1 MKKHLFWASVFVMLA
16 LSACSIDKDYDLNKE
31 VDLRVTVVPGATLP
45 IGSLE
50 SVSIGPLVRGIVK
63 VQKQVLKKTDLFE
76 FDEGGNLC
84 VLIDSSKREVEY
96 LIDSVAIQP
105 SRRID
110 KVDIPASF
118 PPGWKSREIPVKIP
132 MGFTLGTKGL
142 GERISAV
149 REVDLEPMEWVISF
163 SLAPLKG
170 FTLLKGTTIELP
182 EWAFASETSDPFSL
196 TSDHV
201 LTLGK
206 DLTVSSADSL
216 TVPVTVNKLFVENG
230 IQVPDESE
238 MNLEGTISL
247 AGTIRLSSA
256 DVTSEL
262 SGDVTLE
269 GQASVNIPEGKFDE
283 AEVILGETPVVLN
296 LFSFP
301 ITLNLLTSYAD
312 LEPYDLECEFQVESR
327 YPAGV
332 DYSTILRIYN
342 EEFDALGEFPLGSFY
357 GRTPIHFPAEMNT
370 SLYFSGSGR
379 NAPEGSMSYKI
390 DGLTDVLQNKESVM
404 AVTFGSV
411 EVSQDEVWAKVRPGV
426 DYGFKVTNR
435 AFMPLRLGKDAS
447 FSADKDIHGFGVD
460 TTMALDFISPMR
472 ITMDAV
478 NTIPVDLN
486 LHIEMIDKDGNVVS
500 EYSPVVKSDIKAGT
514 LDVPSSS
521 KVEIGFNTDK
531 IVPFDGVRIEFSIGG
546 GVMTNTPL
554 NEKQAIRLKNIVL
567 EVPEGVTVDPKLV
580 RYITYLNRIKQD
592 VERLIDKN

>member
-1 MKKHLFWASVFVMLA
+1 MKKIRFWASVFVMLA
-16 LSACSIDKDYDLNKE
+16 LSACTIDKDYDLNKE

-105 SRRID
+105 SQKID
-110 KVDIPASF
+110 KVEIPANF
-118 PPGWKSREIPVKIP
+118 PSGWKSKEIPVKIP

-142 GERISAV
+142 GNRISAV

-170 FTLLKGTTIELP
+170 FTLLKGTEISLP
-182 EWAFASETSDPFSL
+182 DWAFASESSGPFSL

-206 DLTVSSADSL
+206 DLTVSSEDGL
-216 TVPVTVNKLFVENG
+216 KIPVTVDKLFVESG

-247 AGTIRLSSA
+247 DGTIRLSSA
-256 DVTSEL
+256 DVTSEV
-262 SGDVTLE
+262 SGDVNLGGET
-269 GQASVNIPEGKFDE
+269 SVNIPEGKFDE

-301 ITLNLLTSYAD
+301 VTLNLLTSYAD

-332 DYSTILRIYN
+332 EYSTILRIYN

-357 GRTPIHFPAEMNT
+357 GKTPIHFPAEMNT
-370 SLYFSGSGR
+370 SLYFSGSGS

-390 DGLTDVLQNKESVM
+390 DGLTDVLQSKESVM
-404 AVTFGSV
+404 AVSFGSV
-411 EVSQDEVWAKVRPGV
+411 EVSQDETWVKVRPGV
-426 DYGFKVTNR
+426 DYGFQVTNR
-435 AFMPLRLGKDAS
+435 AIMPLRLGKDAS
-447 FSADKDIHGFGVD
+447 FSADKDIHGFAVD

-472 ITMDAV
+472 IKMDAV

-486 LHIEMIDKDGNVVS
+486 LHVEMIDKEGNVVS
-500 EYSPVVKSDIKAGT
+500 EYSPVVKSEIKAGT
-514 LDVPSSS
+514 LDAPSSS
-521 KVEIGFNTDK
+521 RVEIGFNTDT

-554 NEKQAIRLKNIVL
+554 NEKQAIRLKNIAL
-567 EVPEGVTVDPKLV
+567 EVPEGLTVDPKLV
-580 RYITYLNRIKQD
+580 RYITYLNSIKQG
-592 VERLIDKN
+592 VEHLIDKN

>member
-1 MKKHLFWASVFVMLA
+1 
-16 LSACSIDKDYDLNKE
+16 
-31 VDLRVTVVPGATLP
+31 
-45 IGSLE
+45 
-50 SVSIGPLVRGIVK
+50 

-105 SRRID
+105 SQKID
-110 KVDIPASF
+110 KVEIPANF
-118 PPGWKSREIPVKIP
+118 PSGWKSKEIPVKIP

-142 GERISAV
+142 GNRISAV

-170 FTLLKGTTIELP
+170 FTLLKGTEISLP
-182 EWAFASETSDPFSL
+182 DWAFASESSGPFSL

-206 DLTVSSADSL
+206 DLTVSSEDGL
-216 TVPVTVNKLFVENG
+216 KIPVTVDKLFVESG

-247 AGTIRLSSA
+247 DGTIRLSSA

-262 SGDVTLE
+262 SGDVNLGGE
-269 GQASVNIPEGKFDE
+269 ASVSIPEGKFDE

-332 DYSTILRIYN
+332 EYSTILRIYN

-357 GRTPIHFPAEMNT
+357 GKTPIHFPAEMNT
-370 SLYFSGSGR
+370 SLYFSGTGR
-379 NAPEGSMSYKI
+379 NVPEGSMSYKI

-486 LHIEMIDKDGNVVS
+486 LHIEFIDKDGNVVS

-514 LDVPSSS
+514 LDAPSSS
-521 KVEIGFNTDK
+521 RVEIGFNTDT
-531 IVPFDGVRIEFSIGG
+531 IVPFDGLRIEFSIGG

-554 NEKQAIRLKNIVL
+554 NEKQAIRLKNIAL

-580 RYITYLNRIKQD
+580 RYITYLNRIRQD

>member
-1 MKKHLFWASVFVMLA
+1 MKKIRFWASVFVMLA
-16 LSACSIDKDYDLNKE
+16 LSACTIDKDYDLNKE

-63 VQKQVLKKTDLFE
+63 VQKQVLKKTDLFD

-105 SRRID
+105 SQKID
-110 KVDIPASF
+110 KVEIPANF
-118 PPGWKSREIPVKIP
+118 PSGWKSKEIPVKIP

-142 GERISAV
+142 GNRVSAV
-149 REVDLEPMEWVISF
+149 REVDLEPMEWVIYF

-170 FTLLKGTTIELP
+170 FTLMKGTTIELP
-182 EWAFASETSDPFSL
+182 EWAFASETSGPFSL

-201 LTLGK
+201 LTLEK
-206 DLTVSSADSL
+206 DLTVSSEDGLA
-216 TVPVTVNKLFVENG
+216 VPFTVNKLFVENG
-230 IQVPDESE
+230 IQVPDEAE

-247 AGTIRLSSA
+247 DGTLRLSSA

-262 SGDVTLE
+262 SGDVTLGGE
-269 GQASVNIPEGKFDE
+269 ASVIIPEGKFDE

-332 DYSTILRIYN
+332 EYSTILRIYN
-342 EEFDALGEFPLGSFY
+342 EEFDALGELPLGSFY
-357 GRTPIHFPAEMNT
+357 GKTPIHFPT
-370 SLYFSGSGR
+370 SLYFSGTGR
-379 NAPEGSMSYKI
+379 NVPEGSMSYKI

-460 TTMALDFISPMR
+460 TTMTLDFISPMR

-486 LHIEMIDKDGNVVS
+486 LHIEFIDKDGNVVS

-514 LDVPSSS
+514 LDAPSSS
-521 KVEIGFNTDK
+521 RVEIGLNTDT
-531 IVPFDGVRIEFSIGG
+531 IVPFDGLRIEFSIGG

-554 NEKQAIRLKNIVL
+554 NEKQAIRLKNIAL

-580 RYITYLNRIKQD
+580 RYITYLNKIRQD

>member
-1 MKKHLFWASVFVMLA
+1 MKKIRFWASVFVMLA
-16 LSACSIDKDYDLNKE
+16 LSACTIDKDYDLNKE

-63 VQKQVLKKTDLFE
+63 VQKQVLKKTDLFD

-105 SRRID
+105 SQKID
-110 KVDIPASF
+110 KVEIPANF
-118 PPGWKSREIPVKIP
+118 PSGWKSKEIPVKIP

-142 GERISAV
+142 GNRISAV
-149 REVDLEPMEWVISF
+149 KEVDLEPMEWVISF

-182 EWAFASETSDPFSL
+182 EWAFASETSGPFSL

-206 DLTVSSADSL
+206 DLTVSSEDGL
-216 TVPVTVNKLFVENG
+216 KIPVTVDKLFVKSG
-230 IQVPDESE
+230 IQVPDEAE

-247 AGTIRLSSA
+247 DGTLRLSSA

-262 SGDVTLE
+262 SGDVNLGGE
-269 GQASVNIPEGKFDE
+269 ASVIIPEGKFDE

-332 DYSTILRIYN
+332 EYSTILRIYN

-357 GRTPIHFPAEMNT
+357 GKTPIHFPAEMNT

-390 DGLTDVLQNKESVM
+390 DGLTDVLQSKESLM
-404 AVTFGSV
+404 AVSFGSV
-411 EVSQDEVWAKVRPGV
+411 EVSQDETWVKVRPGV

-435 AFMPLRLGKDAS
+435 AIMPLRLGKDAS

-486 LHIEMIDKDGNVVS
+486 LHIEFIDKDGNVVN

-514 LDVPSSS
+514 LDSPSSS
-521 KVEIGFNTDK
+521 KVEIGFNTDT
-531 IVPFDGVRIEFSIGG
+531 IVPFDGMRIEFSIGG

-554 NEKQAIRLKNIVL
+554 NEKQAIRLKNIAL

-580 RYITYLNRIKQD
+580 RYITYLNRIRQD

>member
-1 MKKHLFWASVFVMLA
+1 MKKIRFWASVFVMLA
-16 LSACSIDKDYDLNKE
+16 ISACTIDKDYDLNKE

-63 VQKQVLKKTDLFE
+63 VQKQVLKKTDLFD

-105 SRRID
+105 SLNED
-110 KVDIPASF
+110 KVEISTNF
-118 PPGWKSREIPVKIP
+118 PSGWKSREIPVKIP
-132 MGFTLGTKGL
+132 MRFTLGTKGL
-142 GERISAV
+142 GNRISAI

-170 FTLLKGTTIELP
+170 FTLLKGTEITLP
-182 EWAFASETSDPFSL
+182 EWAFASEPSGPFSL
-196 TSDHV
+196 TAGHV
-201 LTLGK
+201 LTLEK
-206 DLTVSSADSL
+206 DLTISSEDGL
-216 TVPVTVNKLFVENG
+216 TVPVIVNKLFVENG
-230 IQVPDESE
+230 IQVPEETE
-238 MNLEGTISL
+238 MNLEGVISL
-247 AGTIRLSSA
+247 EGTIRLSSA

-262 SGDVTLE
+262 SGDVTLG
-269 GQASVNIPEGKFDE
+269 GQASVSIPEGKFDE

-301 ITLNLLTSYAD
+301 VTLNLLTSYAD

-332 DYSTILRIYN
+332 EYSTILRIYN
-342 EEFDALGEFPLGSFY
+342 DEFDALGEFPLGSFY

-370 SLYFSGSGR
+370 SLYFSGSGS

-390 DGLTDVLQNKESVM
+390 DGLTDVLQSKESVM
-404 AVTFGSV
+404 AVSFGSV
-411 EVSQDEVWAKVRPGV
+411 EVSQDETWVKVRPGV
-426 DYGFKVTNR
+426 DYGFQVTNR
-435 AFMPLRLGKDAS
+435 AIMPLRLGKDAS
-447 FSADKDIHGFGVD
+447 FSADKDIHGFAVD

-472 ITMDAV
+472 IKMDAV

-486 LHIEMIDKDGNVVS
+486 LHVEMIDKDGNVVS

-514 LDVPSSS
+514 LDTPSSS
-521 KVEIGFNTDK
+521 QVEIGFNTDT
-531 IVPFDGVRIEFSIGG
+531 IVPFDGIRIEFSIGG
-546 GVMTNTPL
+546 GVKTNTPL
-554 NEKQAIRLKNIVL
+554 NEKQAIRLKNIAL
-567 EVPEGVTVDPKLV
+567 EVPEGLTVDPKLV
-580 RYITYLNRIKQD
+580 RYITYLNSIKQG
-592 VERLIDKN
+592 VEHLIDKN

>member
-1 MKKHLFWASVFVMLA
+1 MKKIRFWASVFVMLA
-16 LSACSIDKDYDLNKE
+16 LSACTIDKDYDLNKE

-63 VQKQVLKKTDLFE
+63 VQKQVLKKTDLFD

-105 SRRID
+105 SQKID
-110 KVDIPASF
+110 KVEIPANF
-118 PPGWKSREIPVKIP
+118 PSGWKSKEIPVKIP
-132 MGFTLGTKGL
+132 MGFTLGTNGL
-142 GERISAV
+142 GNRISAV
-149 REVDLEPMEWVISF
+149 KEVDLEPMEWVIFF
-163 SLAPLKG
+163 SLATVKG

-182 EWAFASETSDPFSL
+182 EWAFASETSGPFSL

-206 DLTVSSADSL
+206 DLTVSSEDGL
-216 TVPVTVNKLFVENG
+216 KIPVTVDKLFVESG
-230 IQVPDESE
+230 IQVPDEAE

-247 AGTIRLSSA
+247 DGTLRLSSA

-262 SGDVTLE
+262 SGDVNLGGE
-269 GQASVNIPEGKFDE
+269 ASVIIPEGKFDE

-332 DYSTILRIYN
+332 EYSTILRIYN

-357 GRTPIHFPAEMNT
+357 GKTPIHFPAEMNT

-390 DGLTDVLQNKESVM
+390 DGLTDILQSKESLM
-404 AVTFGSV
+404 AVSFGSV
-411 EVSQDEVWAKVRPGV
+411 EVSQDETWVKVRPGV

-435 AFMPLRLGKDAS
+435 AIMPLRLGKDAS

-486 LHIEMIDKDGNVVS
+486 LHIEFIDKDGNVVN

-514 LDVPSSS
+514 LDAPSSS
-521 KVEIGFNTDK
+521 RVEIGFNTDT
-531 IVPFDGVRIEFSIGG
+531 IVPFDGMRIEFSIGG

-554 NEKQAIRLKNIVL
+554 NEKQAIRLKNIAL

-580 RYITYLNRIKQD
+580 RYITYLNRIRQD

>member
-1 MKKHLFWASVFVMLA
+1 MKKIRFWASVFVMLA
-16 LSACSIDKDYDLNKE
+16 LSACTIDKDYDLNKE

-63 VQKQVLKKTDLFE
+63 VQKQVLKKTDLFD

-105 SRRID
+105 SQKID
-110 KVDIPASF
+110 KVEIPANF
-118 PPGWKSREIPVKIP
+118 PSGWKSKEIPVKIP

-142 GERISAV
+142 GNRISAV
-149 REVDLEPMEWVISF
+149 KEVDLEPMEWVISF

-182 EWAFASETSDPFSL
+182 EWAFASETSGPFSL

-206 DLTVSSADSL
+206 DLTVSSEDGL
-216 TVPVTVNKLFVENG
+216 KIPVTVDKLFVESG

-247 AGTIRLSSA
+247 DGTIRLSSA
-256 DVTSEL
+256 DATSEL
-262 SGDVTLE
+262 SGDVNLGGE
-269 GQASVNIPEGKFDE
+269 ASVIIPEGKFDE

-332 DYSTILRIYN
+332 EYSTILRIYN

-357 GRTPIHFPAEMNT
+357 GKTPIHFPAEMNT

-390 DGLTDVLQNKESVM
+390 DGLTDILQSKESLM
-404 AVTFGSV
+404 AVSFGSV
-411 EVSQDEVWAKVRPGV
+411 EVSQDETWVKVRPGV

-435 AFMPLRLGKDAS
+435 AIMPLRLGKDAS

-486 LHIEMIDKDGNVVS
+486 LHIEFIDKDGNVVN

-514 LDVPSSS
+514 LDSPSSS
-521 KVEIGFNTDK
+521 KVEIGFNTDT
-531 IVPFDGVRIEFSIGG
+531 IVPFDGMRIEFSIGG

-554 NEKQAIRLKNIVL
+554 NEKQAIRLKNIAL

-580 RYITYLNRIKQD
+580 RYITYLNRIRQD